1 MWNTNNMILNE
12 IANTRVLLHERIY
25 NNPEIMNDL
34 ISDLNNNF
42 SLFTIE
48 YDIDRKF
55 IQLKIKKTNMKKIDG
70 NIVNY
75 YYSVLNAIFIQFFIR
90 KYNIIAEVMMEEKM
104 NYNLSG
110 KEIELLSNPNIISN
124 FYNITLISDNIIT
137 IHL

>member
-70 NIVNY
+70 NI
-75 YYSVLNAIFIQFFIR
+75 ID
-90 KYNIIAEVMMEEKM
+90 IIWLMKH
-104 NYNLSG
+104 Y
-110 KEIELLSNPNIISN
+110 II
-124 FYNITLISDNIIT
+124 LILFMYIVQMQKSIVYI
-137 IHL
+137 